1 MTDRK
6 ETTLKVFKIQNSCC
20 KFMQAYFR
28 HTQSTIS
35 LPFLP
40 IAHLTIPCPC
50 LDKLFESF
58 THLTGEPQV
67 IPSARKW
74 RWSKDPGPKGN
85 MANILT
91 FTVPDAACSSV
102 DELICLLEKVNALMG
117 EVTNTMLQY
126 FSKCSLDVTGFESTP
141 IQNEIVHQRHR
152 IYRVFLTGQESKG
165 YGSFSS

>member
-1 MTDRK
+1 MLTWQTEKKQLWRFLRSK
-6 ETTLKVFKIQNSCC
+6 IPAANLCKPTLGTHS
-20 KFMQAYFR
+20 YL
-28 HTQSTIS
+28 SS
-35 LPFLP
+35 LPSHSP
-40 IAHLTIPCPC
+40 HLTIPCPC

-67 IPSARKW
+67 IPSAREW

-102 DELICLLEKVNALMG
+102 DKLICLLEKVSALMG
-117 EVTNTMLQY
+117 EVTNTTLQY
-126 FSKCSLDVTGFESTP
+126 FSKGSSDVTGFESTP
-141 IQNEIVHQRHR
+141 IQNEIVHQKHR

-165 YGSFSS
+165 